1 VRHRTAPQEEMI
13 IFLDVDNTLLDNDGL
28 KADLARRIA
37 PVIGDERAARFW
49 EVYEEVRQD
58 QDYVDYPTT
67 IARFD
72 EEDGEHGIRQ
82 VLRKLV
88 FDYPFTERLYPHVLE
103 TLQALTRVGLP
114 VILSDGD
121 PVYQPWKIQK
131 AKLADAVG
139 GRVMICVHKEAELPE
154 VFAKYP
160 ASRYVMVD
168 DKPRIHAA
176 LEECCT
182 TEFTTILVKQGKY
195 ATDTSVR
202 PRPDYEVDAIGDLR
216 TWTKEKFLHVPQREA
231 AGT

>member
-1 VRHRTAPQEEMI
+1 VRQRIAPQEEMI

-28 KADLARRIA
+28 KSDLARRIEA
-37 PVIGDERAARFW
+37 VLGAERARRFW
-49 EVYEEVRQD
+49 EIYEEVRAD

-67 IARFD
+67 IARFAG
-72 EEDGEHGIRQ
+72 EDGERGIRQ

-88 FDYPFTERLYPHVLE
+88 FDYPFAERLYPNALE
-103 TLQALTRVGLP
+103 SLRALERVGLP

-131 AKLADAVG
+131 AGLADTVG
-139 GRVMICVHKEAELPE
+139 GRVMICVHKEAELPD

-160 ASRYVMVD
+160 AEHYVMID

-176 LEECCT
+176 LERICP

-195 ATDTSVR
+195 AKDTSVR

-216 TWTKEKFLHVPQREA
+216 TWTKERFLHVPTREA
-231 AGT
+231 APL